1 MYRLLITPSPTKRG
15 HPDSAGSP
23 SGKRPRFRLEKES
36 VNSANI
42 STTATGD
49 LQIVDVD
56 PAGKCIRI
64 RNMSDQVSP
73 ASYCVI
79 LSQAV

>member
-1 MYRLLITPSPTKRG
+1 MHRLLITPSPTKRG
-15 HPDSAGSP
+15 RPDSAGSP